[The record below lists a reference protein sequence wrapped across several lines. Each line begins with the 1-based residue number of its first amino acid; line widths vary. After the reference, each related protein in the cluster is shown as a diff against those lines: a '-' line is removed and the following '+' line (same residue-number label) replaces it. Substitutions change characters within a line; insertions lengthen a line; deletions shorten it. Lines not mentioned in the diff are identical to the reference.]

1 MYPPKKKVHPEWTQP
16 SYARKNE
23 IPDVMA
29 LVRIRREKL
38 AVERESGIVLYW
50 CKHVRESF
58 IFFSS
63 CCCCHGHG
71 LSLFSHSVVSFT
83 TFDAGCLTFIS
94 FFFLLLLSLL
104 FSSLFSLF
112 FCPISFV
119 FFCFFFFLQIRATVA
134 ITLVDILERRWRGK
148 FFQNIVVRHGRKKL
162 LISR

>member
-1 MYPPKKKVHPEWTQP
+1 MMYPPKKKVHPEWTQP

-63 CCCCHGHG
+63 CCCCRCC
-71 LSLFSHSVVSFT
+71 
-83 TFDAGCLTFIS
+83 CLTFIS

>member
-104 FSSLFSLF
+104 FSLLSLLLSY
-112 FCPISFV
+112 
-119 FFCFFFFLQIRATVA
+119 FFCFFLFLFFLANQSNGGNYFGGHSREEVA
-134 ITLVDILERRWRGK
+134 VENSFKI
-148 FFQNIVVRHGRKKL
+148 
-162 LISR
+162 